1 MSREYMVRRR
11 SDFHLTGPSVWLDGN
26 SAMPSTDLITARGSP
41 INTLLAHFFSTG
53 RNASQSVII
62 VNKLSGKA
70 LEVENSSSNHGAR
83 IQQFTRNGTSNQ
95 RWFVKCTKFI
105 KYRAFPGMIRHR
117 VLRFWP
123 TFLPLPQAGYSLI
136 ADHSGM
142 CLDVLNSSTDNAVAV
157 QQLPLNRG
165 NNQLWGFV
173 PDNEGF
179 NFIINLHSGEVL
191 EVAEIKN
198 CAPVRQYPFN
208 GGDNQRWQLFH

>member
-1 MSREYMVRRR
+1 MVRHWR
-11 SDFHLTGPSVWLDGN
+11 SRILRPIRALVFSSSRGTAHLTSDG
-26 SAMPSTDLITARGSP
+26 
-41 INTLLAHFFSTG
+41 LL
-53 RNASQSVII
+53 N
-62 VNKLSGKA
+62 
-70 LEVENSSSNHGAR
+70 EV
-83 IQQFTRNGTSNQ
+83 F
-95 RWFVKCTKFI
+95 

-123 TFLPLPQAGYSLI
+123 TLLPLPQAGYSLI
-136 ADHSGM
+136 ADHSGL

-165 NNQLWGFV
+165 KNQLWGFA

>member
-1 MSREYMVRRR
+1 MSPEYMVRRR
-11 SDFHLTGPSVWLDGN
+11 SDFHLTGPSVWLDEN
-26 SAMPSTDLITARGSP
+26 SAMPSTDLFTARGSP
-41 INTLLAHFFSTG
+41 INTLLTHFFCTG
-53 RNASQSVII
+53 RSASQSVLI

-70 LEVENSSSNHGAR
+70 LEVENSSPNQGAR

-117 VLRFWP
+117 MLRFWP
-123 TFLPLPQAGYSLI
+123 PFLPLPQAGYSLI
-136 ADHSGM
+136 ADHSGL
-142 CLDVLNSSTDNAVAV
+142 CLDILNGSTDNAVAV
-157 QQLPLNRG
+157 QQLPLKRG

-173 PDNEGF
+173 ADNEGF
-179 NFIINLHSGEVL
+179 NFVINLHSGEVL

-198 CAPVRQYPFN
+198 CTPVLQYPFN

>member
-1 MSREYMVRRR
+1 MSPKYMVGRR
-11 SDFHLTGPSVWLDGN
+11 SDFHLTGASVWLDGN
-26 SAMPSTDLITARGSP
+26 AAMPSTDLITARGSP
-41 INTLLAHFFSTG
+41 INTLLSHFFSTG

-105 KYRAFPGMIRHR
+105 KYRALPGMIRHR
-117 VLRFWP
+117 VRRFWP
-123 TFLPLPQAGYSLI
+123 TFLPLPKAGYSLI
-136 ADHSGM
+136 ADHSGL
-142 CLDVLNSSTDNAVAV
+142 CLDVLNGSTDNAVAV

-191 EVAEIKN
+191 DVAEIKN

-208 GGDNQRWQLFH
+208 GGDNQR